1 MAWWLWMALGLGLLA
16 AEIVT
21 PGGFYVFFLGLAALL
36 VGVLAGL
43 GAGGPVW
50 FQWFLFSAL
59 SVTAVLA
66 LREPL
71 VRRLATRRAGPVDSL
86 VGEIAVPLDDLPP
99 GAIGK
104 AELRGSAWTARN
116 VDTRTLA
123 RGERSRVVE
132 VEGLMLSLRAS

>member
-21 PGGFYVFFLGLAALL
+21 PGGFYVFFFGLAALT
-36 VGVLAGL
+36 VGVLSGL

-50 FQWFLFSAL
+50 FEWLLFSVL
-59 SVTAVLA
+59 SVTAVLV

-71 VRRLATRRAGPVDSL
+71 VRRMAGPRTGPVDSL
-86 VGEIAVPLDDLPP
+86 IGEIAVPLDDLPP
-99 GAIGK
+99 GAVGK

-116 VDTRTLA
+116 VDSRMLA

-132 VEGLMLSLRAS
+132 VEGLMLSLRAT